1 MFGINKEALDEN
13 KLKKEAE
20 ENLKNF
26 LERHKQSLTT
36 FTREPNLRYIASDHL
51 EKFSLKPKE
60 GVLYM
65 PLATFLDE
73 DLDNNEILWH
83 IYYELALYP
92 DWEKNAKAYLNR
104 EKNWRN
110 EIDEITYYISK
121 KIEELLDEENK
132 IDSKFLRQYVKN
144 EVLDFLFEMDK
155 LTAFLRVLEACPVYR
170 DEGEKG
176 KILTYMKGI
185 KNAEELFSDL
195 THHGFSKSFLIWNL
209 YKDDEEVLSKIE
221 EKFDSKI
228 LSKSIYYFLRKEL
241 IKEIDENEGIKKRD
255 PLIRAFIYP
264 SFKKYWLEEIDSMTT
279 KSGSGENSKEKF
291 FEKSKDKTSGNKLES
306 TRKDVEET
314 LEDILKE
321 ENNNNN
327 NISSLEVSQRK
338 IMSDYGLEKEDLD
351 LFNFYVNKTKS
362 QREEMREFWKRLI
375 GSAKKEIN
383 VERNNQPKGKLNVN
397 DLIYSFPEFVEAE
410 QKGNYKELKVFD
422 KNFLESQNKL
432 LPEKIEISFLID
444 NSGSM
449 NKEKIE
455 ALRKTLT
462 VTLLS
467 IKDFNKYL
475 QIEAART
482 NQKIE
487 VLTET
492 WFFGKDHYKIKN
504 FDDKL
509 NLENSK
515 IISSIVKVDASGG
528 TTDDAACL
536 REIHKNIKPNQ
547 KARIKNKKEYK
558 IIFEITDGASTFP
571 GASREI
577 VKKLIEDDVEV
588 FAIQIGK
595 ISSLDTKTFNYI
607 WNDSF
612 KYPYGLILGEEIYKL
627 TDELLKLVKK
637 NLKSIF
643 HS

>member
-92 DWEKNAKAYLNR
+92 DWKKNAKAYLNR
-104 EKNWRN
+104 EKNWRK

-176 KILTYMKGI
+176 KILTYMKDKKG
-185 KNAEELFSDL
+185 AEELFSDL
-195 THHGFSKSFLIWNL
+195 SHHGFSKSFLLWNL

-221 EKFDSKI
+221 ESFDEKI
-228 LSKSIYYFLRKEL
+228 LSQSIYNFLREEL
-241 IKEIDENEGIKKRD
+241 VKEISEDDGITKRD

-321 ENNNNN
+321 ENNNN
-327 NISSLEVSQRK
+327 ISSLEVSQRK

-362 QREEMREFWKRLI
+362 QREEMRDFWKRLI
-375 GSAKKEIN
+375 GSAKKELN
-383 VERNNQPKGKLNVN
+383 VERNNQSKGKLNVN

-462 VTLLS
+462 VALLS

-607 WNDSF
+607 WKDSF
-612 KYPYGLILGEEIYKL
+612 KYSHGLVLAEDIEKL

>member
-1 MFGINKEALDEN
+1 MFGIDKKSLDKN

-20 ENLKNF
+20 ENFKIF
-26 LERHKQSLTT
+26 LDKQKQSLST
-36 FTREPNLRYIASDHL
+36 FTREPSLRYIGSVNL
-51 EKFSLKPKE
+51 EKFSFKPKE
-60 GVLYM
+60 GVLYV

-92 DWEKNAKAYLNR
+92 DWKKNAILYLERKKAW
-104 EKNWRN
+104 KN
-110 EIDEITYYISK
+110 EIDQMTFYIYK
-121 KIEELLDEENK
+121 KVNELLEEDNKIEK
-132 IDSKFLRQYVKN
+132 KYLREYVKK
-144 EVLDFLFEMDK
+144 EILDFLFEIDK
-155 LTAFLRVLEACPVYR
+155 YTRFLRVLESCPQYR
-170 DEGEKG
+170 DEEEKG
-176 KILTYMKGI
+176 KILNYMKET
-185 KNAEELFSDL
+185 KEKEELFSDL
-195 THHGFSKSFLIWNL
+195 NHHGFSKSFLFYSL
-209 YKDDEEVLSKIE
+209 YKDDENFISKIL
-221 EKFDSKI
+221 EKFDSSV
-228 LSKSIYYFLRKEL
+228 LSKSIYEFLKKEL
-241 IKEIDENEGIKKRD
+241 IKEINEDQGIVERD
-255 PLIRAFIYP
+255 PLIKAFIYP
-264 SFKKYWLEEIDSMTT
+264 SFKKFWLEEIDSMTT
-279 KSGSGENSKEKF
+279 RSSDGENDGEKF
-291 FEKSKDKTSGNKLES
+291 FEENRDESQGSKLES
-306 TRKDVEET
+306 SRVDVEES
-314 LEDILKE
+314 LKE
-321 ENNNNN
+321 LINQEPK
-327 NISSLEVSQRK
+327 NISSLDEFDE
-338 IMSDYGLEKEDLD
+338 SDLKSYGISEDEID
-351 LFNFYVNKTKS
+351 LYNFYLNKTKT
-362 QREEMREFWKRLI
+362 QREEMRKFWKRLI

-475 QIEAART
+475 QIEAAKT
-482 NQKIE
+482 NQNLE

-504 FDDKL
+504 FEDTKE
-509 NLENSK
+509 LEKSK
-515 IISSIVKVDASGG
+515 IVSSIVKVDASGG

-536 REIHKNIKPNQ
+536 REIYKNLKPEQ

-577 VKKLIEDDVEV
+577 VKKLIDEDVEI
-588 FAIQIGK
+588 FALQIGK
-595 ISSLDTKTFNYI
+595 ISSLDRKTFNYI

-612 KYPYGLILGEEIYKL
+612 KYPHGLILGEDIHKL
-627 TDELLKLVKK
+627 TEELLKLGKK
-637 NLKSIF
+637 NLESIF

>member
-65 PLATFLDE
+65 SLATFLDE

-92 DWEKNAKAYLNR
+92 DWKKNAKMYLNR
-104 EKNWRN
+104 EKNWKK

-185 KNAEELFSDL
+185 KDAEELFSDL

-209 YKDDEEVLSKIE
+209 YKDDEKVLSKIE

-279 KSGSGENSKEKF
+279 KTGSGENSKEKF

-321 ENNNNN
+321 ENN

-455 ALRKTLT
+455 ALRRTLT
-462 VTLLS
+462 VALLS

-607 WNDSF
+607 WKDSF
-612 KYPYGLILGEEIYKL
+612 KYSHGLVLAEDIEKL

>member
-92 DWEKNAKAYLNR
+92 DWKKNAKAYLNR
-104 EKNWRN
+104 EKNWKK

-155 LTAFLRVLEACPVYR
+155 LTAFLRVMATCPVYR
-170 DEGEKG
+170 DDEAKG
-176 KILTYMKGI
+176 KILNYMKGI
-185 KNAEELFSDL
+185 KNVEELFSNL
-195 THHGFSKSFLIWNL
+195 SHHGFSKSFLIWNL
-209 YKDDEEVLSKIE
+209 YKDDEKVLSKIE

-279 KSGSGENSKEKF
+279 KSRSGENSKEKF

-321 ENNNNN
+321 ENNN
-327 NISSLEVSQRK
+327 ISSLEVSQRK

-362 QREEMREFWKRLI
+362 QREEMRDFWKRLI

-462 VTLLS
+462 VALLS

-509 NLENSK
+509 NLENST

-607 WNDSF
+607 WKDSF
-612 KYPYGLILGEEIYKL
+612 KYSHGLVLAEDIEKL

>member
-195 THHGFSKSFLIWNL
+195 IHHGFSKSFLIWNL

-321 ENNNNN
+321 ENNNN

>member
-1 MFGINKEALDEN
+1 MFGIDKNALDEK

-26 LERHKQSLTT
+26 LEKEKKSLST
-36 FTREPNLRYIASDHL
+36 FTRDPSLRYIGSEHL
-51 EKFSLKPKE
+51 EKFSFKPKE
-60 GVLYM
+60 GALYM
-65 PLATFLDE
+65 PLATFLEE

-83 IYYELALYP
+83 IYFELALYP
-92 DWEKNAKAYLNR
+92 DWKKNARYYLDR
-104 EKNWRN
+104 EKNWKK

-121 KIEELLDEENK
+121 KIDELVEEENK
-132 IDSKFLRQYVKN
+132 IDNKYLRQYVKN
-144 EVLDFLFEMDK
+144 EVLDFLFEIDRF
-155 LTAFLRVLEACPVYR
+155 TAFLRVLAACPVYR
-170 DEGEKG
+170 DDEAKG
-176 KILTYMKGI
+176 KILNYMKEI
-185 KNAEELFSDL
+185 KDVEELFSDL
-195 THHGFSKSFLIWNL
+195 SHHGFSKSFLLWSL
-209 YKDDEEVLSKIE
+209 YKEEDVVLSKIE
-221 EKFDSKI
+221 KKFDTKI
-228 LSKSIYYFLRKEL
+228 LSQSIYKFLRKNLVKEL
-241 IKEIDENEGIKKRD
+241 NEDEGITKRD
-255 PLIRAFIYP
+255 PLVKAFIFP

-279 KSGSGENSKEKF
+279 KSGGGEDSKEKF
-291 FEKSKDKTSGNKLES
+291 FEKSKDKTSGSKLES
-306 TRKDVEET
+306 SRKDVEET
-314 LEDILKE
+314 LEEFLHQE
-321 ENNNNN
+321 NN
-327 NISSLEVSQRK
+327 NISSLEESERK
-338 IMSDYGLEKEDLD
+338 IISNYGLGKEEID
-351 LFNFYVNKTKS
+351 LFKFYVNKTKS
-362 QREEMREFWKRLI
+362 QREEMRDFWKKLI

-383 VERNNQPKGKLNVN
+383 IKRNKQAKGKLNVN
-397 DLIYSFPEFVEAE
+397 DLIYSYPEFLEAE
-410 QKGNYKELKVFD
+410 AKGNYRNLKVFD

-462 VTLLS
+462 VALLS

-475 QIEAART
+475 QIEAAKT

-492 WFFGKDHYKIKN
+492 WFFGKNHYKIKN
-504 FDDKL
+504 FDD
-509 NLENSK
+509 NLDFENSK

-547 KARIKNKKEYK
+547 KARIKNKKDYK
-558 IIFEITDGASTFP
+558 IIFEVTDGASTFP

-607 WNDSF
+607 WKDSF
-612 KYPYGLILGEEIYKL
+612 KYSHGLVLAEDIEKL

>member
-327 NISSLEVSQRK
+327 ISSLEVSQRK

>member
-1 MFGINKEALDEN
+1 
-13 KLKKEAE
+13 
-20 ENLKNF
+20 
-26 LERHKQSLTT
+26 
-36 FTREPNLRYIASDHL
+36 
-51 EKFSLKPKE
+51 
-60 GVLYM
+60 
-65 PLATFLDE
+65 
-73 DLDNNEILWH
+73 
-83 IYYELALYP
+83 
-92 DWEKNAKAYLNR
+92 
-104 EKNWRN
+104 
-110 EIDEITYYISK
+110 
-121 KIEELLDEENK
+121 
-132 IDSKFLRQYVKN
+132 
-144 EVLDFLFEMDK
+144 
-155 LTAFLRVLEACPVYR
+155 
-170 DEGEKG
+170 
-176 KILTYMKGI
+176 
-185 KNAEELFSDL
+185 
-195 THHGFSKSFLIWNL
+195 
-209 YKDDEEVLSKIE
+209 
-221 EKFDSKI
+221 
-228 LSKSIYYFLRKEL
+228 
-241 IKEIDENEGIKKRD
+241 
-255 PLIRAFIYP
+255 
-264 SFKKYWLEEIDSMTT
+264 MTT

-321 ENNNNN
+321 ENNNN

>member
-65 PLATFLDE
+65 PLATFLNE

-92 DWEKNAKAYLNR
+92 DWKKNAKMYLNR
-104 EKNWRN
+104 EKNWKK

-155 LTAFLRVLEACPVYR
+155 LSAFLRVMATCPVYR
-170 DEGEKG
+170 DDEAKG
-176 KILTYMKGI
+176 KILNYMKGI
-185 KNAEELFSDL
+185 KNVEELFSDL
-195 THHGFSKSFLIWNL
+195 SHHGFSKSFLLWNL

-221 EKFDSKI
+221 ESFDEKI
-228 LSKSIYYFLRKEL
+228 LSQSIYNFLREEL
-241 IKEIDENEGIKKRD
+241 VKEISEDDGITKRD

-321 ENNNNN
+321 ENNN

-607 WNDSF
+607 WKDSF
-612 KYPYGLILGEEIYKL
+612 KYSHGLVLAEDIEKL

>member
-1 MFGINKEALDEN
+1 MFGIDKKSLDKN

-20 ENLKNF
+20 ENFKIF
-26 LERHKQSLTT
+26 LDKQKQSLST
-36 FTREPNLRYIASDHL
+36 FTREPSLRYIGSVNL
-51 EKFSLKPKE
+51 EKFSFKPKE
-60 GVLYM
+60 GVLHV
-65 PLATFLDE
+65 PLATFLEE

-92 DWEKNAKAYLNR
+92 DWKKNAKAYLNR

-144 EVLDFLFEMDK
+144 EVLEFLFEMDK
-155 LTAFLRVLEACPVYR
+155 LTAFLRVLETCPVYR
-170 DEGEKG
+170 DEEAKG
-176 KILTYMKGI
+176 KILNYMKGI
-185 KNAEELFSDL
+185 KNVEELFSDL
-195 THHGFSKSFLIWNL
+195 SHHGFSKSFLFWNL

-221 EKFDSKI
+221 ESFDEKI
-228 LSKSIYYFLRKEL
+228 LSQSIYNFLREEL
-241 IKEIDENEGIKKRD
+241 VKEINKDEGITKRD
-255 PLIRAFIYP
+255 PMIKSFIFP
-264 SFKKYWLEEIDSMTT
+264 SFKKYWLEEIDSMSTN
-279 KSGSGENSKEKF
+279 SSDGETRAEKF
-291 FEKSKDKTSGNKLES
+291 FQDSQKKNTGNKLES

-321 ENNNNN
+321 ENN

-362 QREEMREFWKRLI
+362 QREEMRDFWKKLI
-375 GSAKKEIN
+375 GSTKKEIN

-397 DLIYSFPEFVEAE
+397 DLIYSFSEFVEAE

-475 QIEAART
+475 QIEAAKT
-482 NQKIE
+482 NQNLE

-504 FDDKL
+504 FEDTKE
-509 NLENSK
+509 LEKSK
-515 IISSIVKVDASGG
+515 IVSSIVKVDASGG

-536 REIHKNIKPNQ
+536 REIYKNIKPEQ

-571 GASREI
+571 GASRDI
-577 VKKLIEDDVEV
+577 VKKLIEEHVEI

-612 KYPYGLILGEEIYKL
+612 KYPHGLILGEEIYKL
-627 TDELLKLVKK
+627 TEELLKLVKK
-637 NLKSIF
+637 NLESIF

>member
-92 DWEKNAKAYLNR
+92 DWKKNAKAYLNR

-110 EIDEITYYISK
+110 EIDELTYYISK

-321 ENNNNN
+321 ENNN

>member
-321 ENNNNN
+321 ENNN
-327 NISSLEVSQRK
+327 ISSLEVSQRK

>member
-1 MFGINKEALDEN
+1 MG
-13 KLKKEAE
+13 
-20 ENLKNF
+20 
-26 LERHKQSLTT
+26 
-36 FTREPNLRYIASDHL
+36 
-51 EKFSLKPKE
+51 
-60 GVLYM
+60 
-65 PLATFLDE
+65 
-73 DLDNNEILWH
+73 
-83 IYYELALYP
+83 
-92 DWEKNAKAYLNR
+92 KNAKAYLNR

-321 ENNNNN
+321 ENNNN